1 MLRATMRR
9 WAASAGIGVQDLEAK
24 LMHYAPLHPVKRV
37 SVKDASSGCG
47 SFFQVEV
54 VSEAFVGKPLI
65 QQHRLVNDALR
76 EEIKQIHG
84 LTITTRTK

>member
-1 MLRATMRR
+1 MIRATLLRLS
-9 WAASAGIGVQDLEAK
+9 ASSVIGAEQIKAK
-24 LMHYAPLHPVKRV
+24 LQQHATLQPCTMIN
-37 SVKDASSGCG
+37 VKDASGGCG

-54 VSEAFVGKPLI
+54 VSEAFTGKKLVE
-65 QQHRLVNDALR
+65 QHRMVNEALR